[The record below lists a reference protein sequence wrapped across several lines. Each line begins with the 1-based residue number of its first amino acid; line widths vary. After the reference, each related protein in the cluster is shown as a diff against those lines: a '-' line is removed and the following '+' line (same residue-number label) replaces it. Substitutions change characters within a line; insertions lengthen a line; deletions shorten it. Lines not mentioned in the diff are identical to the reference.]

1 MKLLAEATTSTST
14 SANNQLVL
22 NFTTPHAPV
31 YSNKIVD
38 KVIVPGEAGD
48 YGITALHSPIIS
60 QLAPGV
66 VTIINLNGETEQFF
80 IPGGFAITHANSVTD
95 LSTPEAFPLSD
106 FDPAE
111 VRAGLTAVQNK
122 AASSDLEKATRD
134 IELRTYSILA
144 RALGIAGTV

>member
-1 MKLLAEATTSTST
+1 MKLLAEATSNPSTN
-14 SANNQLVL
+14 ANNQLVL
-22 NFTTPHAPV
+22 NFTTPHAPI
-31 YSNKIVD
+31 YSKKIVD

-66 VTIINLNGETEQFF
+66 VTIINLNGESEQFF
-80 IPGGFAITHANSVTD
+80 IPGGFAITHANSVT
-95 LSTPEAFPLSD
+95 AFPLSE

-111 VRAGLTAVQNK
+111 VKAGLTAVQNK
-122 AASSDLEKATRD
+122 SVSTDLEKATRD